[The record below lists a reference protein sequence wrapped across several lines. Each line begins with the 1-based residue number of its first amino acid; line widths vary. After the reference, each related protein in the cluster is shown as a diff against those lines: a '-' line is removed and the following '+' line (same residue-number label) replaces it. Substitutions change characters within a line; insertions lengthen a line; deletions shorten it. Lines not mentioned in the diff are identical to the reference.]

1 MPSKLMIPKRF
12 RLNLHS
18 RKIDDLY
25 GAIVAQSRRAAFY
38 IGYGVPDTIEGRFDL
53 IVLHVVLL
61 LARLDRG
68 GPSARD
74 LGQNL
79 FDLFCR
85 DLDANLREMGVGIWP
100 FRRGVLW
107 KTDRLSCPLPRPTGG
122 SLRRRWRVISFRAAM
137 GLDRAV
143 WRDTPAP

>member
-1 MPSKLMIPKRF
+1 MPSKLMILKRF
-12 RLNLHS
+12 RLS
-18 RKIDDLY
+18 PRGRKIDDLY
-25 GAIVAQSRRAAFY
+25 GAIVAQSRHAAFY

-53 IVLHVVLL
+53 IGLRVVLL

-85 DLDANLREMGVGIWP
+85 DLDANLREMDVGDLAVP
-100 FRRGVLW
+100 KTNAGFCRGILW
-107 KTDRLSCPLPRPTGG
+107 QTDRLSGRFYCAGQAG
-122 SLRRRWRVISFRAAM
+122 A
-137 GLDRAV
+137 
-143 WRDTPAP
+143 

>member
-1 MPSKLMIPKRF
+1 MIPKRF

-61 LARLDRG
+61 PRLDRG
-68 GPSARD
+68 GRPREISARTCSIFFAAI
-74 LGQNL
+74 LT
-79 FDLFCR
+79 
-85 DLDANLREMGVGIWP
+85 P
-100 FRRGVLW
+100 
-107 KTDRLSCPLPRPTGG
+107 
-122 SLRRRWRVISFRAAM
+122 ISGKWA
-137 GLDRAV
+137 
-143 WRDTPAP
+143 

>member
-1 MPSKLMIPKRF
+1 MIPKRF

-61 LARLDRG
+61 LARLDCG
-68 GPSARD
+68 GRPHAISARTCSI
-74 LGQNL
+74 
-79 FDLFCR
+79 FF
-85 DLDANLREMGVGIWP
+85 AA
-100 FRRGVLW
+100 
-107 KTDRLSCPLPRPTGG
+107 
-122 SLRRRWRVISFRAAM
+122 IS
-137 GLDRAV
+137 
-143 WRDTPAP
+143 TPISGKWA

>member
-1 MPSKLMIPKRF
+1 LGIAMPSKLMIPKRF

-53 IVLHVVLL
+53 TVLHVVLL

-68 GPSARD
+68 GRPHAISARTCSI
-74 LGQNL
+74 
-79 FDLFCR
+79 FF
-85 DLDANLREMGVGIWP
+85 AA
-100 FRRGVLW
+100 
-107 KTDRLSCPLPRPTGG
+107 
-122 SLRRRWRVISFRAAM
+122 IS
-137 GLDRAV
+137 
-143 WRDTPAP
+143 TPISGKWA